1 MKYQLAEWLFS
12 KELDEA
18 YEMGLR
24 EGTDVTLSNLRF
36 RIGIY
41 GKDLTPARK
50 QGYEKAARVVENY
63 GKWTN

>member
-1 MKYQLAEWLFS
+1 MKYKIADWLFS

-24 EGTDVTLSNLRF
+24 EGTNVTLSNLRF

-41 GKDLTPARK
+41 AKDLTPARK

-63 GKWTN
+63 GKWTD